1 MQAIMSSMS
10 KNIRIVSLFLLI
22 FSVAISSLYLVS
34 KNSKEAPKKEITK
47 EKKSEQKVSAAQ
59 DFVAVIPFIE
69 FDLVTDLYL
78 ILKFDFIEK
87 QEQWIT
93 DSELPYIIR
102 YFKTLFCFV
111 ISTKAP

>member
-1 MQAIMSSMS
+1 MRGIG
-10 KNIRIVSLFLLI
+10 KNIRIISLFLLI

-34 KNSKEAPKKEITK
+34 KDSKEAPKKEVTQK
-47 EKKSEQKVSAAQ
+47 KKSEQKVSAAQ
-59 DFVAVIPFIE
+59 DFIAVIPFIE
-69 FDLVTDLYL
+69 FDFVTDLYL

-87 QEQWIT
+87 EEQWIT